1 MSDFSNI
8 NFEAK
13 SRITGDDTPFR
24 NAKVKVFGVG
34 GAGGNTVNRMKQMN
48 IEGVEYYA
56 VNTDAMA
63 LDQSLADHKILIGE
77 KSTRNLGAGMDPEMG
92 RKAVEENIDD
102 LRNAMKGADLVFVTA
117 GMGGGTGTGAAPVV
131 ANIAREEGVLTVAV
145 VTKPFRFEGNVRN
158 SLAQRGVDALR
169 EAADTIIV
177 IENKKLLNLIQNTN
191 KSATVDEAFKM
202 ADEILGNAVQSI
214 CSIMFRHGLV
224 HVDFADIRKVM
235 LKGGSALMGTG
246 TAEGEGR
253 GVAAADSA
261 LSSPLLEDIDIK
273 GASGV
278 LINVSHGE
286 NYSLLEHNEAMEHIY
301 DAVGEEGCPN
311 IIVGDITLPELGD
324 KVCITIIATGCGG
337 TNNAA
342 APCYAGIGSNAYQ
355 QAQAYQQPAPVQAAT
370 PRPTTNFLA
379 LAGRATAAMPTAAPT
394 VAAQTVSQRVASVPA
409 SAMATAQ
416 TQSYANSAPTQAY
429 AAAPSYAAPTQ
440 AYSASAP
447 SYGASQTNSYAAPT
461 RQASAAPV
469 NLAAAMFSPAS
480 SFASPNF
487 DANKAGFAEE
497 TVAPSAS
504 SMRESEEMPAAA
516 EADPLSNG
524 SNFAGSYAK
533 QEQRVEQNDYMTPA
547 FKRNQSNYDDALKES
562 NIDYDMPAF
571 MRMNSDLF

>member
-1 MSDFSNI
+1 MSDFENI
-8 NFEAK
+8 NFEAM
-13 SRITGDDTPFR
+13 SRITGDDTPSR

-56 VNTDAMA
+56 INTDAMA

-102 LRNAMKGADLVFVTA
+102 LKKAMMGADLVFVTA
-117 GMGGGTGTGAAPVV
+117 GMGGGTGTGAAPIV
-131 ANIAREEGVLTVAV
+131 ATVARELGILTVAV

-158 SLAQRGVDALR
+158 SLAQNGVRALR

-191 KSATVDEAFKM
+191 KNATVDEAFKM

-253 GVAAADSA
+253 GVAAADAA
-261 LSSPLLEDIDIK
+261 LSSPLLEDIDIQ

-301 DAVGEEGCPN
+301 DAVGEEGNPN

-342 APCYAGIGSNAYQ
+342 AVNYAGIGTAAYQ
-355 QAQAYQQPAPVQAAT
+355 MNPAQAQYQASAAPVQAAT

-379 LAGRATAAMPTAAPT
+379 LAGRNTAAMPTASMSAAPT
-394 VAAQTVSQRVASVPA
+394 VATPAVTQRVVPA
-409 SAMATAQ
+409 TAPATPSYTAPQSTYASATA
-416 TQSYANSAPTQAY
+416 
-429 AAAPSYAAPTQ
+429 
-440 AYSASAP
+440 
-447 SYGASQTNSYAAPT
+447 
-461 RQASAAPV
+461 RQAAPV
-469 NLAAAMFSPAS
+469 NTAAAMFAPAS
-480 SFASPNF
+480 SFASPSF
-487 DANKAGFAEE
+487 DAKAGYAEE
-497 TVAPSAS
+497 AVAAVKTA
-504 SMRESEEMPAAA
+504 RETEEMPGAAD
-516 EADPLSNG
+516 ADPLSNG
-524 SNFAGSYAK
+524 NYANTIK
-533 QEQRVEQNDYMTPA
+533 QESRSAQTEQVSAVDYGTPA
-547 FKRNQSNYDDALKES
+547 FMRNQKGSEDALKES
-562 NIDYDMPAF
+562 NVDYDLPAF
-571 MRMNSDLF
+571 MRMNSDLY